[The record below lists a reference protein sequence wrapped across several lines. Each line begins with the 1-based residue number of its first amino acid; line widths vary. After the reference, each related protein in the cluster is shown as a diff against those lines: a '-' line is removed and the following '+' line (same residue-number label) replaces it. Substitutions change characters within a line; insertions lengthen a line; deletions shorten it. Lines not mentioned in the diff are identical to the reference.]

1 MRTARSGTG
10 RRGIPPETTTAVG
23 YDHGQPPV
31 PLVPRDFYPFYLTEH
46 SRSGTRRLHFAGTLL
61 VLLTLAYS
69 LATGRWGF
77 LALLPVFG
85 YGFAWVAH
93 FAVERN
99 RPATFQYPLYS
110 LAGDFR
116 MFADMARGRV
126 PF

>member
-1 MRTARSGTG
+1 MAG
-10 RRGIPPETTTAVG
+10 RQ
-23 YDHGQPPV
+23 YHSF
-31 PLVPRDFYPFYLTEH
+31 RDFYPFYLTEH

-61 VLLTLAYS
+61 VLLTLVCS
-69 LATGRWGF
+69 LATRRWGL

>member
-1 MRTARSGTG
+1 MAGAEYRSF
-10 RRGIPPETTTAVG
+10 
-23 YDHGQPPV
+23 
-31 PLVPRDFYPFYLTEH
+31 RDFYPFYLTEH
-46 SRSGTRRLHFAGTLL
+46 SKSGTRRLHFAGTLL
-61 VLLTLAYS
+61 VLLTLGYVLVAQQWR
-69 LATGRWGF
+69 L

-116 MFADMARGRV
+116 MFADMLRGRV
-126 PF
+126 AF